1 MQRHRFHAHPE
12 QFTDRRVI
20 LDADESHHLT
30 RVLRLGV
37 NDRVFVFD
45 GEGSEWLAEISLAG
59 KREVELKLVE
69 KLAGAVDSPLHLTLG
84 QAMIKGD
91 KFDLVIQ
98 KTTELGVTRIVPLVT
113 AHCDV
118 RVGGERIDNKL
129 TRWRRIALEAVKQC
143 GRRRLVE
150 IAEPADFADFCASDN
165 SGLKLFFSERGGR
178 SLREGIDGGA
188 ASLTLAVGP
197 EGGWSDQEIE
207 TAEGAGFR
215 PIHLGPRIL
224 RAETAGIAATA
235 LAQHLFGDL

>member
-12 QFTDRRVI
+12 QFTDRTVI

-37 NDRVFVFD
+37 DDRVFVFD
-45 GEGSEWLAEISLAG
+45 GEGSEWLAEVSLAG
-59 KREVELKLVE
+59 KREVELKLV
-69 KLAGAVDSPLHLTLG
+69 KKIGDVVDSSLHLTLG

-98 KTTELGVTRIVPLVT
+98 KATELGVTRIVPLIT

-118 RVGGERIDNKL
+118 RVTGERIDNKL
-129 TRWRRIALEAVKQC
+129 TRWRRIALESVKQC
-143 GRRRLVE
+143 GRRRMVE
-150 IAEPADFADFCASDN
+150 IAEPAEFADLCGSDD
-165 SGLKLFFSERGGR
+165 SELKLFFSERGGE
-178 SLREGIDGGA
+178 SLRHILRPGP
-188 ASLTLAVGP
+188 ASLLLAVGP

-207 TAEGAGFR
+207 TAESAGFR

-224 RAETAGIAATA
+224 RAETAGIAAIA